1 MRLLRVFL
9 VVVEQGVVKIFS
21 VQGMLLINM
30 EDKRKYLF
38 VSCLVVVKNVD
49 IFSDDD
55 RVMEKG
61 YEEVLKIN

>member
-1 MRLLRVFL
+1 
-9 VVVEQGVVKIFS
+9 
-21 VQGMLLINM
+21 MLLINM